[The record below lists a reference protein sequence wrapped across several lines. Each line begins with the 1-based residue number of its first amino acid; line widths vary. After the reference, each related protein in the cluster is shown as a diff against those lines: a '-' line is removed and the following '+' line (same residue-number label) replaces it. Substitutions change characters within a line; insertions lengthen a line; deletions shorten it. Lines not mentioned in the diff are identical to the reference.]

1 MSKLKFPTML
11 RKMWSGAEVQAW
23 LDLHLNDTSTQAHS
37 LENLQEAEA
46 HFNDQDKIAFMNA
59 RRDQAMKGTGSWFFA
74 GAKAEQDWQEMIERS
89 KKPKRPELSP
99 QYTAEEEV
107 QNTKLW
113 FVMAANAAGYPIAK
127 GEHILIPSGGIY
139 LIGAHGQDVAWN
151 PRDVDIDAFKL
162 AVDLGLSLEI
172 DDSTKPAP
180 ATLVTKEGLGAVA
193 CVNHHRDKQGATR
206 KAIWLAA
213 VKVQEIKERGL

>member
-1 MSKLKFPTML
+1 MSELKFPTML

-23 LDLHLNDTSTQAHS
+23 LDLHVNDITTQTHS
-37 LENLQEAEA
+37 PEHLEQAEA

-59 RRDQAMKGTGSWFFA
+59 RRDQAMNGTGSWFFA
-74 GAKAEQDWQEMIERS
+74 GAKAEQDWQEMIKGS
-89 KKPKRPELSP
+89 KNLKRPELSP
-99 QYTAEEEV
+99 QYTAEEEA

-127 GEHILIPSGGIY
+127 GEDIFIPSGGIY
-139 LIGAHGQDVAWN
+139 LIGADEQDVAWN
-151 PRDVDIDAFKL
+151 PRDVDLDAFKL

-172 DDSTKPAP
+172 DDLTKTAP
-180 ATLVTKEGLGAVA
+180 ATLVKKEGLGSLA
-193 CVNHHRDKQGATR
+193 CANHHGDRQKATR